1 MYHCLNKLGS
11 IIMCCSE
18 KVLVLTLIL
27 VAVVPN
33 LSCQQLG
40 KCNTERHPQPAAD
53 ENMKNCS
60 DCSTC
65 PTWFICGSNKTCQ
78 GGNRHGGAVT
88 CDNKRLI
95 ASVLDGNCVTY
106 DMTSQSTFVGAC
118 FYNCVN
124 LKNQKDFVYHCL
136 PMKPEH
142 LINNSACTRFLI
154 QTL

>member
-27 VAVVPN
+27 VTVVPN
-33 LSCQQLG
+33 LSCQQKG

-53 ENMKNCS
+53 ENTKSCS
-60 DCSTC
+60 DRSTC

-78 GGNRHGGAVT
+78 CGNRHGGAIA

-106 DMTSQSTFVGAC
+106 DVTSQSAFVGAC

-124 LKNQKDFVYHCL
+124 LKNQNVIVYHCITYSSNGDVSDCL
-136 PMKPEH
+136 CH
-142 LINNSACTRFLI
+142 
-154 QTL
+154 